1 MLVRCHSARTG
12 QDSKVLLMD
21 YMTDTVLAQF
31 PNLAGRIHVTPDS
44 RKLIVL
50 QDGKHGVD
58 IIVMR
63 ITGTSPS
70 PFRSD
75 IPRALANPRCL
86 LVGSVF

>member
-1 MLVRCHSARTG
+1 
-12 QDSKVLLMD
+12 MD

-63 ITGTSPS
+63 ITGTCPS
-70 PFRSD
+70 PLRFRFS
-75 IPRALANPRCL
+75 IFLGFEPIHAFPQCTAVLHEP
-86 LVGSVF
+86 